1 MEGSRV
7 AKKEGGS
14 KLPWIIAGSVA
25 GVLAA
30 AYLGLCAFAMN
41 RNAVL
46 PNVSVSGIDVSNMTV
61 EQAENTVR
69 ASVDQRAGD
78 IKLTLVYEDLEE
90 SLEASQM
97 MFPGGNGV
105 QAFSLGRGR
114 FLDSGWQL
122 ASHALG
128 RSSRIPLDLDEND
141 PALKDLME
149 RMERTVEEATE
160 DHGYQVEGDRLV
172 MTKGA
177 PVVTVDWNAV
187 KDNALSALQEAFE
200 EAGSGPVEKRV
211 LLSASQS
218 QAEEPDFDA
227 IHRAVYTEARDAAL
241 DLEAMEIT
249 DHVVGVDFD
258 VEALRT
264 AYRNAK
270 SGETFS
276 IPLTVTQPKVTKDD
290 LGGSLFR
297 DVLGEATSSVSGSGA
312 RKSNVKL
319 AAEACN
325 NVILLPGEEFS
336 YNGATGPRTAAKG
349 YQAAPAYYNGA
360 TVQEIGGGV
369 CQPSSTLYYAVLH
382 TTLEITE
389 RHNHRYAVG
398 YVPDGMDA
406 TVSYNSLD
414 FKFKNNTD
422 YPIKIVTS
430 SYDAGGGRKLNVK
443 IYGTNVDGVR
453 VEPTNGVFNVVAPTV
468 QYLPDANVARGSL
481 VLDREQNAYRG
492 RSAQTYRTVYAADG
506 TQIERQD
513 LGVSVYKMRPTV
525 YHYNPADGDP
535 ATWPGGQPP
544 APGATPDPGTTP
556 PPTDPGPST
565 DPGTA
570 PDPGTEV
577 DPPPAPDPEP
587 ELEPAPPPS
596 DSGLNPLPN
605 PSAA

>member
-1 MEGSRV
+1 M
-7 AKKEGGS
+7 
-14 KLPWIIAGSVA
+14 
-25 GVLAA
+25 
-30 AYLGLCAFAMN
+30 
-41 RNAVL
+41 
-46 PNVSVSGIDVSNMTV
+46 
-61 EQAENTVR
+61 
-69 ASVDQRAGD
+69 
-78 IKLTLVYEDLEE
+78 
-90 SLEASQM
+90 
-97 MFPGGNGV
+97 
-105 QAFSLGRGR
+105 
-114 FLDSGWQL
+114 
-122 ASHALG
+122 
-128 RSSRIPLDLDEND
+128 
-141 PALKDLME
+141 
-149 RMERTVEEATE
+149 
-160 DHGYQVEGDRLV
+160 
-172 MTKGA
+172 
-177 PVVTVDWNAV
+177 
-187 KDNALSALQEAFE
+187 
-200 EAGSGPVEKRV
+200 
-211 LLSASQS
+211 
-218 QAEEPDFDA
+218 
-227 IHRAVYTEARDAAL
+227 
-241 DLEAMEIT
+241 
-249 DHVVGVDFD
+249 
-258 VEALRT
+258 
-264 AYRNAK
+264 
-270 SGETFS
+270 
-276 IPLTVTQPKVTKDD
+276 
-290 LGGSLFR
+290 
-297 DVLGEATSSVSGSGA
+297 
-312 RKSNVKL
+312 
-319 AAEACN
+319 
-325 NVILLPGEEFS
+325 
-336 YNGATGPRTAAKG
+336 
-349 YQAAPAYYNGA
+349 
-360 TVQEIGGGV
+360 QEIGGGV

-468 QYLPDANVARGSL
+468 QYVPDANVARGSL

-577 DPPPAPDPEP
+577 DPPPASDPEP
-587 ELEPAPPPS
+587 EPEPAPPPS